1 MMLSSLWRCV
11 RPPVGPDA
19 RRLVGLATLAVALP
33 RLPFWPGPHI
43 VYPLHLLPQEVF
55 GWAALVSSLLL
66 LATTERYRMRFVG
79 RMSAVLAFAF
89 WVTLAF
95 ATTSATSMMLDAL
108 FAYALFGEII
118 AQEKRGDE

>member
-1 MMLSSLWRCV
+1 MIARLRRWL
-11 RPPVGPDA
+11 RPFCGEEIK
-19 RRLVGLATLAVALP
+19 RLVAAITLAVALP

-66 LATTERYRMRFVG
+66 LATTERYRLRFVG

>member
-1 MMLSSLWRCV
+1 MIARLRRWL
-11 RPPVGPDA
+11 RPFCGEEIK
-19 RRLVGLATLAVALP
+19 RLVAAITLAVALP

-66 LATTERYRMRFVG
+66 LATTERYRLRFVG

-118 AQEKRGDE
+118 AQEKRDDE